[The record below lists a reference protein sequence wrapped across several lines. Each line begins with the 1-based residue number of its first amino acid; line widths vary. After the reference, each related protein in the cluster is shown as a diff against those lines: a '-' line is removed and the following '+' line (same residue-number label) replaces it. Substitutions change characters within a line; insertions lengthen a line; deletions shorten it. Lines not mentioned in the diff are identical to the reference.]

1 MAPNKFASN
10 PKKTPINISPD
21 LAESLISIE
30 TIRDAKYKLMTIG
43 PGNSVNILFIILMKK
58 QLISNHQF
66 NINIEF
72 QGFDTSN
79 NQSLNR
85 LLNMLKIINN
95 CNMRIKFIFL
105 FLFIIL
111 LINCKREDNSLRYE
125 ITGELHEPPKGAH
138 EKLHIKSLNL
148 IDSVLGQDIYRKKLF
163 LELLMKGQISYLN
176 TYELDSV
183 KNKRIKIRYDLNLNL
198 LSWDTIYYVE

>member
-1 MAPNKFASN
+1 
-10 PKKTPINISPD
+10 
-21 LAESLISIE
+21 
-30 TIRDAKYKLMTIG
+30 
-43 PGNSVNILFIILMKK
+43 
-58 QLISNHQF
+58 
-66 NINIEF
+66 
-72 QGFDTSN
+72 
-79 NQSLNR
+79 
-85 LLNMLKIINN
+85 
-95 CNMRIKFIFL
+95 MRIKFIFL

-125 ITGELHEPPKGAH
+125 ITGELHEPPKGAQ

-148 IDSVLGQDIYRKKLF
+148 IDSVLGQDIYRKEVVFGAAYEKD
-163 LELLMKGQISYLN
+163 KISYLN